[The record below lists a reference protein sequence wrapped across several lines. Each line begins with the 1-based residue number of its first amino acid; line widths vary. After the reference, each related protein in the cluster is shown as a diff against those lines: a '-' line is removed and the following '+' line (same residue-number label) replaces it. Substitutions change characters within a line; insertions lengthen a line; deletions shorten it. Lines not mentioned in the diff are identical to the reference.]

1 MRFKCYYLV
10 ALLLVVALVAPGSK
24 AKEQRWVSLNQC
36 VDQLLMRWAP
46 NKLVG
51 ITYLSQSEQG
61 NARQSK
67 VQQHNGSVES
77 VLALRPTRVIATE
90 FTQPALISRLRE
102 YVPVTVL
109 PQPQTWQ
116 QYEQWTQQLSAIGLT
131 ADVAQHVERV
141 NLQFSRLAA
150 KPGRVIFVMPNQWSW
165 GANTWTHTL
174 IERLGWE
181 NMAAQLGQGL
191 VALDLETLI
200 QLQPD
205 WVVLEGFSEHS
216 FALANSWRHH
226 PLLQEWLADQQVITI
241 DGGLAACPV
250 VNIDAYLAALE
261 ELAR

>member
-1 MRFKCYYLV
+1 MRFKRYHLI
-10 ALLLVVALVAPGSK
+10 ALLLLAVVAPAGK
-24 AKEQRWVSLNQC
+24 AAEQRWVSLNQC

-51 ITYLSQSEQG
+51 ITYLSQSDQFK
-61 NARQSK
+61 ALQPK
-67 VQQHNGSVES
+67 LQQHNGSVES

-90 FTQPALISRLRE
+90 FTQPALIRQLRE

-109 PQPQTWQ
+109 PQPQTWR
-116 QYEQWTQQLSAIGLT
+116 QYEQWAQQLRAIGLT
-131 ADVAQHVERV
+131 ADVTQHMQRL
-141 NLQFSRLAA
+141 NLQLSRLAA
-150 KPGRVIFVMPNQWSW
+150 TPGRVIFVMPNQWSW
-165 GANTWTHTL
+165 GANTWTHAL
-174 IERLGWE
+174 IERLGWD

-216 FALANSWRHH
+216 FALANSWRQH
-226 PLLQEWLADQQVITI
+226 PLLQGWLAQQHVITI
-241 DGGLAACPV
+241 EGRLAACPV
-250 VNIDAYLAALE
+250 VNVSAYLAALE